1 MNVLS
6 LFDGISAGQVAFQ
19 RAGIPVTKYYA
30 SEIDKFAIQ
39 VTQNNFPN
47 TIQLGDVTKWREW
60 GIDWSSIDILI
71 AGSPCQGFSRAGNRL
86 NFEDPRS
93 KLFFEFVN
101 ILNHIGKFNPDVL
114 FLLENVNMDKEWK
127 YLIND
132 LIGVSYVCINSS
144 LVSAQLRDRLYWTN
158 INKGFIPLPDD
169 KKILLKDIIE
179 HGFVDRDKSYCID
192 ANYWKG
198 VPSIEHYK
206 KKSVRQIVYKKPHGG
221 NKGGLQERDKF
232 HALRIATNGNYIILD
247 TNTWRKLTPVECER
261 LQNFNDNYTEGIS
274 NTQRYKALGNSW
286 TVDVIAHI
294 FSFITNPVEEQL
306 FIEY

>member
-19 RAGIPVTKYYA
+19 RVGIPITKYYA

-101 ILNHIGKFNPDVL
+101 ILNHIRKFNPDVL

-206 KKSVRQIVYKKPHGG
+206 KKSVRQIVYENRMVVIKVVYKKEISFTHSESP
-221 NKGGLQERDKF
+221 QME
-232 HALRIATNGNYIILD
+232 TIL
-247 TNTWRKLTPVECER
+247 
-261 LQNFNDNYTEGIS
+261 F
-274 NTQRYKALGNSW
+274 
-286 TVDVIAHI
+286 
-294 FSFITNPVEEQL
+294 
-306 FIEY
+306 